1 MEAESNRTS
10 DGNKRKRLLNTS
22 GLYWKIPV
30 IILGIIGVWSA
41 ASDVNE
47 YDNLPSCDSGRVE
60 RTIKQNF
67 GNIPA
72 ARIQKVSAVDVF
84 DFEEE
89 SFEEDKHRTCLATVM
104 TSIGGN
110 VKVRI
115 RFFIQ
120 RDKEFYELNLAGL
133 MP

>member
-1 MEAESNRTS
+1 MSSE
-10 DGNKRKRLLNTS
+10 GKKLFNTK

-30 IILGIIGVWSA
+30 AILGILGVWSA

-47 YDNLPSCDSGRVE
+47 YDAIPSSCDNSRVE
-60 RTIKQNF
+60 RTIKENF
-67 GNIPA
+67 GSIPA
-72 ARIQKVSAVDVF
+72 AKIQEVSAVDVF

-89 SFEEDKHRTCLATVM
+89 SFEESKHRTCLATVM
-104 TSIGGN
+104 TSRGGN
-110 VKVRI
+110 VKIRI
-115 RFFIQ
+115 RFFMQ